1 MGYVKDIFL
10 AMEMV
15 ALLETSPLL
24 SYEGQFEKRD
34 DSVQGTDNQLH
45 IACPFLWRHQSCPPS
60 LHLPASSRVSNWV
73 RSQSNL
79 RWFMIAF
86 PIWKSSNLFLKM
98 LPNITLK

>member
-1 MGYVKDIFL
+1 MVSWSMGYVKDIFL

-45 IACPFLWRHQSCPPS
+45 IACPFL
-60 LHLPASSRVSNWV
+60 
-73 RSQSNL
+73 
-79 RWFMIAF
+79 
-86 PIWKSSNLFLKM
+86 
-98 LPNITLK
+98 